1 MKTNP
6 ITFLQRV
13 EDNDGAYNF
22 YPIEEC
28 SSMAHAIATA
38 WKRHDNF
45 LESEN
50 GEDYRGDDCLNVHE
64 DDFVKSISEN
74 GMVVTAN
81 EDMTCRR
88 IYKLITIE
96 IRSSVSVVCG

>member
-1 MKTNP
+1 MENR
-6 ITFLQRV
+6 ITFLQIV
-13 EDNDGAYNF
+13 EDNNGVYKF
-22 YPIEEC
+22 YPIKEC
-28 SSMAHAIATA
+28 SSVAHAIATA
-38 WKRHDNF
+38 WKRHDDF

-96 IRSSVSVVCG
+96 IRSSVAVVRG

>member
-6 ITFLQRV
+6 ITFLQII
-13 EDNDGAYNF
+13 EDNDGEYNF
-22 YPIEEC
+22 HPIEEC
-28 SSMAHAIATA
+28 FSVADAIVTA
-38 WKRHDNF
+38 WERHDDF

-50 GEDYRGDDCLNVHE
+50 GEDYRGDDCLNVHK
-64 DDFVKSISEN
+64 DDFIKRLAET

-96 IRSSVSVVCG
+96 TRTSVAVVRG

>member
-6 ITFLQRV
+6 ITFLQIV

-38 WKRHDNF
+38 WKRHDDF

-96 IRSSVSVVCG
+96 IRTSVSVVRG

>member
-1 MKTNP
+1 MKTNS
-6 ITFLQRV
+6 ITFLQII
-13 EDNDGAYNF
+13 EDNDGEYNF

-28 SSMAHAIATA
+28 SSVANAIATA
-38 WKRHDNF
+38 WNRHDDF

-64 DDFVKSISEN
+64 DDFVKRLAET
-74 GMVVTAN
+74 GMVITAS
-81 EDMTCRR
+81 EDMNRRR

-96 IRSSVSVVCG
+96 TRTSVAVVRG